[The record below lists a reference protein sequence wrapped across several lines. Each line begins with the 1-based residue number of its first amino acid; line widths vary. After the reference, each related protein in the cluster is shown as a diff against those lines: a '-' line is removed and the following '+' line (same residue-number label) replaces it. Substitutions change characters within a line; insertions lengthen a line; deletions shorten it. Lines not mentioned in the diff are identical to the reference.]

1 MSDDDGGQIPR
12 EEGKCPTIVGVWR
25 VVLGGS
31 GGRTA
36 VPTAAAA
43 AAAALARASARVA
56 LRATINLAPIGR
68 RRLDSDDQSPIA
80 IITSRSVDDSM
91 I

>member
-1 MSDDDGGQIPR
+1 VSDDDGEQMPR

-31 GGRTA
+31 DGRTA
-36 VPTAAAA
+36 VPTAA